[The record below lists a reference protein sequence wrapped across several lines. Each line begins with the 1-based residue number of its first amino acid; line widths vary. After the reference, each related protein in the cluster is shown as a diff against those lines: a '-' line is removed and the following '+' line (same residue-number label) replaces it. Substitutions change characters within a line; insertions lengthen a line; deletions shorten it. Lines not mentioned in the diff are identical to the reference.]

1 MSLDAHAQ
9 QVTIGPDTVLKS
21 ASSFR
26 SNGRILAG
34 NVRHYSPEKAFFL
47 GVPEGYFRK
56 SGSELLLHYCEN
68 TLVYCLPVYY

>member
-1 MSLDAHAQ
+1 MSFRPHAQ

-21 ASSFR
+21 ASYVR
-26 SNGRILAG
+26 SNGCILAG
-34 NVRHYSPEKAFFL
+34 NVRHYGPEKRLFL

-56 SGSELLLHYCEN
+56 SGSELLFAHCEN